1 MRTLLPALTFAL
13 VTVTVVPCAEAQ
25 DAQTEEAR
33 QEFEAGVAA
42 SREGRWVEARGH
54 FERAAELAPRP
65 TVLANLGSA
74 QQQTGQLVE
83 ARDSYRRFLAVS
95 TDPEASE
102 RIRAELA
109 SLEPRIGR
117 LTIRLDGDR
126 PGDVVLLDGR
136 PVDPGTLEVNPGA
149 RELRVER
156 DGHAVAQETVEVA
169 SGGHAEVTLT
179 AIDLTPAL
187 PDEPEGEGGDDTP
200 VIVGVAAAVAVA
212 VGVGLTLG
220 LYFGL
225 QPPDPTV
232 GTIRPGQVRFR

>member
-95 TDPEASE
+95 TDPKPPE
-102 RIRAELA
+102 RIRAESRRSSRGSGA
-109 SLEPRIGR
+109 SRSW
-117 LTIRLDGDR
+117 LDGDR

-136 PVDPGTLEVNPGA
+136 PVDPGHA
-149 RELRVER
+149 RGQPWCARACRARRTCRRAGRPSRSPRGPRRGHHR
-156 DGHAVAQETVEVA
+156 DH
-169 SGGHAEVTLT
+169 
-179 AIDLTPAL
+179 LTPAL